1 MASVKF
7 YRGNK
12 EKYNATKYLDGIYF
26 SLDTK
31 EIIVNDVSYGYQDS
45 AKEIQRVDYDAPNTI
60 KIICKDGSEHKVV
73 IQDAKA
79 GTSVDTSKGGLMTKE
94 MAYKLDN
101 IAEGANR
108 NTISIISVDNT
119 ILTPVDKQVNI
130 NLRPLREAILRNRV
144 IAKDNSVEVVQGTT
158 VDTNSSPTKVGVKLA
173 TDSGL
178 QVTEEGLKVIGG
190 GVSET
195 YVGDDKAIV
204 VDSTA
209 VGGKKKVSLKV
220 DTKANNILSTS
231 VNGAYASV
239 KLKKLDVPA
248 SENEVATRY
257 GLIKVAT
264 DGTEST
270 LEGSTIDILKDKFLK
285 NVEIGKIPTGQPDA
299 GKDALIFSFVIA
311 DGSTVQRYV
320 QISTLMS
327 GVQAGKGLEINGS
340 GKLGIKLSNKGK
352 QSAHGGNVASLE
364 ADESGL
370 YIDGLLESIHGF
382 SPKVKSTNKD
392 IIDIEIDEET
402 VPDVTVYKIVPKD
415 VAKQSELDVTVQK
428 VRQLEKD
435 AKGGVEVLT
444 GLLQNL
450 SSELEWHEAD

>member
-7 YRGNK
+7 YRGNR

-31 EIIVNDVSYGYQDS
+31 EIIVNDVSYGYQSS

-60 KIICKDGSEHKVV
+60 KIICKDGTEHKVV
-73 IQDAKA
+73 LQDAKA
-79 GTSVDTSKGGLMTKE
+79 GIDLDTSRGGLMTKE
-94 MAYKLDN
+94 MAYKLNN
-101 IAEGANR
+101 IAEGANI
-108 NTISIISVDNT
+108 NTISIISVDNK

-130 NLRPLREAILRNRV
+130 NLIPLRNDILRNRV
-144 IAKDNSVEVVQGTT
+144 IAKDSSVEVVQGTT
-158 VDTNSSPTKVGVKLA
+158 VNENSSPTKVGVKLA

-190 GVSET
+190 GISET
-195 YVGDDKAIV
+195 YTGDDKAIV

-231 VNGAYASV
+231 ANGAYASV
-239 KLKKLDVPA
+239 KLKKLDVPT

-257 GLIKVAT
+257 GLIKVAE

-270 LEGSTIDILKDKFLK
+270 LEGATIDVLKDKFLK
-285 NVEIGKIPTGQPDA
+285 NVEVGKIPDGQPDA
-299 GKDALIFSFVIA
+299 GKDALKFSFVIG
-311 DGSTVQRYV
+311 DGTTVERYV
-320 QISTLMS
+320 ILASLLG
-327 GVQAGKGLEINGS
+327 GVQTGNGLEINGS
-340 GKLGIKLSNKGK
+340 GKITVKLSEKEK
-352 QSAHGGNVASLE
+352 QTVHGTNIASLTI
-364 ADESGL
+364 DDTGL
-370 YIDGLLESIHGF
+370 YIDGLLESIHRY

-402 VPDVTVYKIVPKD
+402 VSDVTIYKIVPKD
-415 VAKQSELDVTVQK
+415 VAKATDLTALSQKIEEL
-428 VRQLEKD
+428 
-435 AKGGVEVLT
+435 G
-444 GLLQNL
+444 
-450 SSELEWHEAD
+450 WYEAD